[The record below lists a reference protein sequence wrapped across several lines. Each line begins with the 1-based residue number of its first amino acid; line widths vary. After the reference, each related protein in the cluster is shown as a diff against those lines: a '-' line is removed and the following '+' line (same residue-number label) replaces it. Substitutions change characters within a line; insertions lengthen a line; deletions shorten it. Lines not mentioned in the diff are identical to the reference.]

1 MTAIS
6 TILAII
12 MLPLNLAIYTPLIFK
27 GEDDVK
33 VTEMLDFST
42 LVTSICVVFGAIG
55 AGIMASVKIDNHN
68 FHIFANRVSC
78 VICVCLVRCLLVAY
92 LTHHFSCISICI
104 AWKCCWC
111 IARHAVR
118 YRLKR
123 RRWRHKDMG
132 TRCQILLR
140 CCITNSSSTLPK
152 QRHDHICRVKEARA
166 CHFLH

>member
-33 VTEMLDFST
+33 VTEMLDFGT

-78 VICVCLVRCLLVAY
+78 VICVRLLDAY
-92 LTHHFSCISICI
+92 S
-104 AWKCCWC
+104 
-111 IARHAVR
+111 
-118 YRLKR
+118 
-123 RRWRHKDMG
+123 
-132 TRCQILLR
+132 
-140 CCITNSSSTLPK
+140 
-152 QRHDHICRVKEARA
+152 
-166 CHFLH
+166 

>member
-1 MTAIS
+1 MALSVTMTAIS

-33 VTEMLDFST
+33 VTEMLDFGT

-78 VICVCLVRCLLVAY
+78 VIYVCLMKCSLLITY
-92 LTHHFSCISICI
+92 LTHYFSCIAI
-104 AWKCCWC
+104 
-111 IARHAVR
+111 
-118 YRLKR
+118 
-123 RRWRHKDMG
+123 
-132 TRCQILLR
+132 
-140 CCITNSSSTLPK
+140 
-152 QRHDHICRVKEARA
+152 
-166 CHFLH
+166 

>member
-1 MTAIS
+1 MVVIQTGGALSLTPVSICYVSSIILKDDMSIDIAILTISLLFSSISSDLALSVTMTAIS

-33 VTEMLDFST
+33 VTEMLDFGT

-78 VICVCLVRCLLVAY
+78 VICVRLLDAY
-92 LTHHFSCISICI
+92 S
-104 AWKCCWC
+104 
-111 IARHAVR
+111 
-118 YRLKR
+118 
-123 RRWRHKDMG
+123 
-132 TRCQILLR
+132 
-140 CCITNSSSTLPK
+140 
-152 QRHDHICRVKEARA
+152 
-166 CHFLH
+166 

>member
-27 GEDDVK
+27 GDNDVK
-33 VTEMLDFST
+33 VTEMLDFGT

-78 VICVCLVRCLLVAY
+78 VVCVCLVGC
-92 LTHHFSCISICI
+92 LTHSLSNSSLFVQLYMYI

-111 IARHAVR
+111 ITRHALW

-123 RRWRHKDMG
+123 CGWWHKDLG
-132 TRCQILLR
+132 T
-140 CCITNSSSTLPK
+140 
-152 QRHDHICRVKEARA
+152 
-166 CHFLH
+166 